1 MLCLLLRATKQEL
14 PGKIEKR
21 SMVHSVYEEKAFYR
35 KLGVSKIENGKGS
48 VSETMH
54 LICRG

>member
-1 MLCLLLRATKQEL
+1 MLCLQLRATKQEL

-21 SMVHSVYEEKAFYR
+21 NIVHSVYEEKPFYR
-35 KLGVSKIENGKGS
+35 KLGVSKIENRNGS